1 MWKIEREEEI
11 PVSNTNVLEYDA
23 EFHKEILNERNQ
35 SISLVIQITI

>member
-1 MWKIEREEEI
+1 MWKIEREGEI
-11 PVSNTNVLEYDA
+11 LISNTNVLEYA